1 MNIRFNKKSS
11 KYNNKKSKF
20 KWFLKNQNKRGG
32 AELFEVVISM
42 FIVTFVLFYPI
53 ANYNIILKRNL
64 LEDTKTLALQM
75 ASTRGGVTTEVLNTI
90 YSDAQAKG
98 LQVKSSTGT
107 LLTGS
112 DGLPILKVYVY
123 NAKTGASGVQG
134 VTPASMLSYKTD
146 ADATIHIKVT
156 YPATDD
162 MALLNAINKLVGIS
176 STATKFEYKAEG
188 YILSEKINY

>member
-1 MNIRFNKKSS
+1 MNIKLNKKSS
-11 KYNNKKSKF
+11 KYNKKSRL
-20 KWFLKNQNKRGG
+20 KWFLKNRNKRGG

-42 FIVTFVLFYPI
+42 FLVTFVLFYPI

-90 YSDAQAKG
+90 YADAQAKG
-98 LQVKSSTGT
+98 LPVKSSTGT

-123 NAKTGASGVQG
+123 NTKTGINGVQG
-134 VTPASMLSYKTD
+134 VTPNSMLSYKTD
-146 ADATIHIKVT
+146 ADATLHIKIT

-176 STATKFEYKAEG
+176 STSTKFEYKTEG